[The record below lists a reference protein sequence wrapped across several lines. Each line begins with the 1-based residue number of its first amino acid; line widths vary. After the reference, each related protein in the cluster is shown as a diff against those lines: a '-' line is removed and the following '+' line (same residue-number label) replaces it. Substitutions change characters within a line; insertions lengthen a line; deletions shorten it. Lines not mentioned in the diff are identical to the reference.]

1 MIISIDPGVSGAV
14 AILDGSKLVDVFDM
28 PTEIITVNRKQKKR
42 INANDLAAA
51 FNEYPPT
58 RVVIEDVHAM
68 PGQGVTSMFAFG
80 QALGIAHG
88 VAACFTDQ
96 VVTVGPRV
104 WKRYFKL
111 DSDKG
116 ASRRLASERWPEM
129 AQYFK
134 RMKDDGRAE
143 AALIGLW
150 SAECTSL
157 K

>member
-1 MIISIDPGVSGAV
+1 MIIGIDPGVSGAV
-14 AILDGSKLVDVFDM
+14 AILDGTKLVDVFDM

-42 INANDLAAA
+42 INANELAAA
-51 FNEYPPT
+51 FGEYTPE

-80 QALGIAHG
+80 QALGIVHG

-104 WKRYFKL
+104 WKRHFKL
-111 DSDKG
+111 DANKG
-116 ASRRLASERWPEM
+116 GSRQYAKERWPDMER
-129 AQYFK
+129 YFK
-134 RMKDDGRAE
+134 RIKDDGRAE

-150 SAECTSL
+150 SVECT
-157 K
+157 